1 MKPVLA
7 FDLHGTLTDTAAL
20 NPYFTRVFGTAAKT
34 GEWFS
39 QMVNLAMATSM
50 TGVFVAYPT
59 LALAALQMVA
69 DRSGVPLTDAQ
80 RTELTEDVRNLPL
93 FPDVQMG
100 LQQIASTGYRIA
112 LLTNTPQ
119 AADEATLEHL
129 GIACFFEKVLSVE
142 MMQCYK
148 PAPQVYRA
156 AAEALSISPGDMMMV
171 TAHNIDTTGAIRAG
185 CQAAFITRPGE
196 VLSPTDPM
204 PEILAKDLLD
214 LAAQLRATSKSAAA
228 RS

>member
-20 NPYFTRVFGTAAKT
+20 NPYFVRVFGDAART

-69 DRSGVPLTDAQ
+69 DRSGVPLTDSE
-80 RTELTEDVRNLPL
+80 RTELTERVRNLPL
-93 FPDVQMG
+93 FPDVKAG
-100 LQQIASTGYRIA
+100 LQQVASAGYRMA

-119 AADEATLEHL
+119 GADETTLEHL
-129 GIACFFEKVLSVE
+129 GIGDFFEKVLSVE

-148 PAPQVYRA
+148 PAPQVYLA
-156 AAEALSISPGDMMMV
+156 AAEALSVSPSDMMMV

-196 VLSPTDPM
+196 VLAPTDPR
-204 PEILAKDLLD
+204 PAVVASDLLD
-214 LAAQLRATSKSAAA
+214 LVAKLG
-228 RS
+228 